1 MEVQAW
7 IPVALSALHNFICIH
22 DPKEGPVIGNGN
34 HNSADG
40 GDGQEGSTGP
50 VLEDGNSEEELDAQW
65 DQIAKAMWADYQ
77 RICQESGIN
86 IEDPFDSGHNG
97 IDVDEDDDDE
107 DDEDGEDDNNEDD
120 NI

>member
-22 DPKEGPVIGNGN
+22 DPKEGPIIGNGN

-50 VLEDGNSEEELDAQW
+50 VLEDGNSEEEPDAWW
-65 DQIAKAMWADYQ
+65 DQIAEAMWADYQ
-77 RICQESGIN
+77 YICQERGID
-86 IEDPFDSGHNG
+86 IEDPFNSGHNG
-97 IDVDEDDDDE
+97 IDVDENNEDCDE
-107 DDEDGEDDNNEDD
+107 DDDNEDNN
-120 NI
+120 I

>member
-7 IPVALSALHNFICIH
+7 ILVALSALHNFIHIH
-22 DPKEGPVIGNGN
+22 DPKEGLIIGNSN

-50 VLEDGNSEEELDAQW
+50 VLEDGTCEEEPDAQW
-65 DQIAKAMWADYQ
+65 DQIAEAMWADYQ
-77 RICQESGIN
+77 HICQERGID
-86 IEDPFDSGHNG
+86 IEDSFDSSHNG
-97 IDVDEDDDDE
+97 IDVDEDDKDGDE
-107 DDEDGEDDNNEDD
+107 DDDNEDD